1 MHENSC
7 LRVLPLTTIQQVR
20 LLCNLDNLCYFDFSK
35 RNNQSQIFYDMT
47 KLHHSSISREDN
59 NSDDDVY
66 KRDH

>member
-1 MHENSC
+1 MHENAC
-7 LRVLPLTTIQQVR
+7 LCVLPLTTFQQVH

>member
-1 MHENSC
+1 MSS
-7 LRVLPLTTIQQVR
+7 VLPLTAFQQVH